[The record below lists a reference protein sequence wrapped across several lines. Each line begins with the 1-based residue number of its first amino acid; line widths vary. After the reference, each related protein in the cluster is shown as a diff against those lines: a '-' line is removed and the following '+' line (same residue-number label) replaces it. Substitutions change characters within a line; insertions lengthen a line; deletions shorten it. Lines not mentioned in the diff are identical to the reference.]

1 LPIDSHSKQQRPLQ
15 AKSLRFA
22 YLHGEFIPNEGQYL
36 PHWHFACSNS
46 FRPVIDRLRQQTA
59 YQPAIGGQV
68 HRPVWMTRAPLTN
81 MPAPA
86 TYVMQSYWP
95 SRAYFL
101 DADGKE
107 RRVRRKRAIPE
118 PYHSKLLLWMDR
130 WEPKDLALLIGLRVT
145 REGLIG
151 TRGNL

>member
-1 LPIDSHSKQQRPLQ
+1 
-15 AKSLRFA
+15 
-22 YLHGEFIPNEGQYL
+22 
-36 PHWHFACSNS
+36 
-46 FRPVIDRLRQQTA
+46 
-59 YQPAIGGQV
+59 
-68 HRPVWMTRAPLTN
+68 MTRAPLTN